1 MKPKGKTTALRNMIA
16 LLALSLSAIVAAQGG
31 YHYSEEDTTTPPI
44 GVTAGPVRMAKDLLH
59 TG

>member
-1 MKPKGKTTALRNMIA
+1 MIA